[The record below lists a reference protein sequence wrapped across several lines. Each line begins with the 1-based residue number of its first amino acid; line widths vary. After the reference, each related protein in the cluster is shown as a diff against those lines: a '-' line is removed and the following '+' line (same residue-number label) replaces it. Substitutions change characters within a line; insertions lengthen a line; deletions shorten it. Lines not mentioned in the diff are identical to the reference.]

1 MDGKSEAMNSIFPRR
16 TDTPPDYPENT
27 NVKPVA
33 EIEGALRDTV
43 RRDVKP
49 SSAREAPDTAANVN
63 SLVNRATSLSELRSV
78 IQELQRLHDFM
89 QTEGARLEQEISD
102 YARLSKSTTS
112 STRLIADSVLHW
124 KKPPAK
130 ET

>member
-1 MDGKSEAMNSIFPRR
+1 MQSIFPR
-16 TDTPPDYPENT
+16 TTHTPPDYPEKT

-33 EIEGALRDTV
+33 EIEGALRDVV

-49 SSAREAPDTAANVN
+49 LNSKEASDTAANVN
-63 SLVNRATSLSELRSV
+63 SLVHRATSLSELKSV

-89 QTEGARLEQEISD
+89 QDEGQRLEQEISE

-112 STRLIADSVLHW
+112 STRLIADSMLHW
-124 KKPPAK
+124 KKPGANQS
-130 ET
+130 

>member
-1 MDGKSEAMNSIFPRR
+1 MNSIFPRR

-33 EIEGALRDTV
+33 EIEGALREVV
-43 RRDVKP
+43 RRDIKA
-49 SSAREAPDTAANVN
+49 SNSKEAADTAANVN
-63 SLVNRATSLSELRSV
+63 SLVHRGASLSELKSV

-89 QTEGARLEQEISD
+89 QCEGERLEQEISD

-112 STRLIADSVLHW
+112 STRLIADSMLHW
-124 KKPPAK
+124 KKPGAK
-130 ET
+130 EP